1 MALFKDM
8 LKSDE
13 SLFKNSVALDYDY
26 IPKLIKYREGEQQQ
40 MASCIKP
47 LFQKRNGRN
56 LFIYGRP
63 GIGKTLACKNVLKEL
78 EEQSDEIIPIYINCW
93 QKNTSFKILIK
104 ICNLLGYK
112 LTHNKKTD
120 ELFNIVKGIL
130 NKKSVVFVFDEAD
143 KLDDFDFLYS
153 ILEEIYR
160 KSIFLINND
169 SKWLSELED
178 RIKSRLTPEMLEFR
192 QYNNNE
198 IDGIIRERIKYAF
211 FENIWHEEAIE
222 LAIEKTF
229 ELGDIRSGL
238 YLLREAGN
246 AAEDRSSRKINLE
259 DVKKAMEKL
268 PEFSSKKTD
277 ELEADKKFILE
288 IIKKNSGKKIGEIYK
303 SYQDEGGKA
312 VYKTFQRKITKLE
325 KDNFISTEKI
335 AGGKEGKTTIINI
348 KDITKKITDF

>member
-13 SLFKNSVALDYDY
+13 TLFKNPVALDYDY
-26 IPKLIKYREGEQQQ
+26 MPKLMKYREGEQQQ

-47 LFQKRNGRN
+47 LLQKRNTRN
-56 LFIYGRP
+56 LFIYGQP

-78 EEQSDEIIPIYINCW
+78 EEQSDEITPIYINCW
-93 QKNTSFKILIK
+93 QKNTSFKILIE
-104 ICNLLGYK
+104 ICGLLNYK

-178 RIKSRLTPEMLEFR
+178 RIKSRLMPETLGFR
-192 QYNNNE
+192 PYNGNE
-198 IDGIIRERIKYAF
+198 TDGIIRERIKYAF
-211 FENIWHEEAIE
+211 YDNVWPEEAIE
-222 LAIEKTF
+222 IAVEKTF
-229 ELGDIRSGL
+229 ELQDIRSGL
-238 YLLREAGN
+238 FILREAGN
-246 AAEDRSSRKINLE
+246 NAEDRSSKKITLE
-259 DVKKAMEKL
+259 DVKKALDKL
-268 PEFSSKKTD
+268 PDFSSKKSD
-277 ELEADKKFILE
+277 ELDEDKKSILY
-288 IIKKNSGKKIGEIYK
+288 IIRNNSGK
-303 SYQDEGGKA
+303 
-312 VYKTFQRKITKLE
+312 
-325 KDNFISTEKI
+325 
-335 AGGKEGKTTIINI
+335 
-348 KDITKKITDF
+348 

>member
-8 LKSDE
+8 LKADE

-26 IPKLIKYREGEQQQ
+26 MPKLIKYREDEQFQ

-56 LFIYGRP
+56 LFIYGVP

-78 EEQSDEIIPIYINCW
+78 EQESDEIFPIYINCW
-93 QKNTSFKILIK
+93 QKNTSFKILIE
-104 ICNLLGYK
+104 ICNLLDYK

-130 NKKSVVFVFDEAD
+130 NKKSAVFVFDEAD

-153 ILEEIYR
+153 IMEEIYR
-160 KSIFLINND
+160 RSIFLINND
-169 SKWLSELED
+169 STWLSELED
-178 RIKSRLTPEMLEFR
+178 RIKSRLMPEMLEFR
-192 QYNNNE
+192 PYNNKE
-198 IDGIIRERIKYAF
+198 IEGIIRERIKYAF
-211 FENIWHEEAIE
+211 FENVWQEEAIE
-222 LAIEKTF
+222 LAVEKTF

-238 YLLREAGN
+238 FILKEAGN
-246 AAEDRSSRKINLE
+246 NAEDRSSRKIIVD

-268 PEFSSKKTD
+268 PEFSSKNTLELD
-277 ELEADKKFILE
+277 EDKKFMLE

-303 SYQDEGGKA
+303 AYQAAGGKA

>member
-8 LKSDE
+8 LKADE

-26 IPKLIKYREGEQQQ
+26 MPKIMKYREGEQQQ

-56 LFIYGRP
+56 LFIYGPP
-63 GIGKTLACKNVLKEL
+63 GIGKTLACRNVLKEL
-78 EEQSDEIIPIYINCW
+78 EEQSDEIFPIYINCW

-104 ICNLLGYK
+104 ICSLLDYK
-112 LTHNKKTD
+112 LTHNKRTD

-169 SKWLSELED
+169 SSWLSELED
-178 RIKSRLTPEMLEFR
+178 RIKSRLMPEMLEFR
-192 QYNNNE
+192 SYNGNE

-211 FENIWHEEAIE
+211 FENVWEEEAIE
-222 LAIEKTF
+222 LAVEKTF

-246 AAEDRSSRKINLE
+246 AAEDRSSRKITLE
-259 DVKKAMEKL
+259 DIKKAMEKL
-268 PEFSSKKTD
+268 PEFNSKNTLELD
-277 ELEADKKFILE
+277 EDKKFILE

-312 VYKTFQRKITKLE
+312 IYKTFQRKIAKLE

-335 AGGKEGKTTIINI
+335 AGGKEGKTTIISI
-348 KDITKKITDF
+348 KNITKKITDF

>member
-13 SLFKNSVALDYDY
+13 TLFKNSVALDYDY
-26 IPKLIKYREGEQQQ
+26 MPKLIKYREGEQQQ

-47 LFQKRNGRN
+47 LLQKRNGRN
-56 LFIYGRP
+56 LFIYGSP

-78 EEQSDEIIPIYINCW
+78 EQESDDIFPIYINCW
-93 QKNTSFKILIK
+93 QKNTSFKILIE
-104 ICNLLGYK
+104 ICNLLNYK

-130 NKKSVVFVFDEAD
+130 NKKSVIFVFDEAD
-143 KLDDFDFLYS
+143 KIDDFDFLYS

-169 SKWLSELED
+169 SSWLSELED
-178 RIKSRLTPEMLEFR
+178 RIKSRLVPEMIEFR
-192 QYNNNE
+192 PYDGTE
-198 IDGIIRERIKYAF
+198 TDGIIRERIEYAF
-211 FENIWHEEAIE
+211 FENVWQEEAIE
-222 LAIEKTF
+222 LAVEKTF

-246 AAEDRSSRKINLE
+246 AAEDRSSRKITLD

-277 ELEADKKFILE
+277 EIEEDQKFILE

-303 SYQDEGGKA
+303 AYQDEGGKA
-312 VYKTFQRKITKLE
+312 IYKTFQRKIAKLE
-325 KDNFISTEKI
+325 KNNFISAEKI
-335 AGGKEGKTTIINI
+335 AGGKEGKTTIISI
-348 KDITKKITDF
+348 KNITKKITDF

>member
-1 MALFKDM
+1 M
-8 LKSDE
+8 LKADE

-26 IPKLIKYREGEQQQ
+26 MPKIMKYREGEQQQ

-56 LFIYGRP
+56 LFIYGPP
-63 GIGKTLACKNVLKEL
+63 GIGKTLACRNVLKEL
-78 EEQSDEIIPIYINCW
+78 EEQSDEIFPIYINCW

-104 ICNLLGYK
+104 ICSLLDYK
-112 LTHNKKTD
+112 LTHNKRTD

-169 SKWLSELED
+169 SSWLSELED
-178 RIKSRLTPEMLEFR
+178 RIKSRLMPEMLEFR
-192 QYNNNE
+192 SYNGNE

-211 FENIWHEEAIE
+211 FENVWEEEAIE
-222 LAIEKTF
+222 LAVEKTF

-246 AAEDRSSRKINLE
+246 AAEDRSSRKITLE
-259 DVKKAMEKL
+259 DIKKAMEKL
-268 PEFSSKKTD
+268 PEFNSKNTLELD
-277 ELEADKKFILE
+277 EDKKFILE

-312 VYKTFQRKITKLE
+312 IYKTFQRKIAKLE

-335 AGGKEGKTTIINI
+335 AGGKEGKTTIISI
-348 KDITKKITDF
+348 KNITKKITDF

>member
-13 SLFKNSVALDYDY
+13 TLFKNSVVLDYDY
-26 IPKLIKYREGEQQQ
+26 MPKIMKYREGEQQQ

-56 LFIYGRP
+56 LFIYGQP
-63 GIGKTLACKNVLKEL
+63 GIGKTLACKNVLNEL
-78 EEQSDEIIPIYINCW
+78 EHESDEIFPIYINCW

-104 ICNLLGYK
+104 ICSLLDYK
-112 LTHNKKTD
+112 LTHNKRTD

-130 NKKSVVFVFDEAD
+130 NKKSVIFVFDEAD

-169 SKWLSELED
+169 SSWLSEIED
-178 RIKSRLTPEMLEFR
+178 RIKSRLVPEMLEFR
-192 QYNNNE
+192 PYDGIE
-198 IDGIIRERIKYAF
+198 TDGIIRERIEYAF
-211 FENIWHEEAIE
+211 FENVWQEEAIE
-222 LAIEKTF
+222 LAVEKTF

-246 AAEDRSSRKINLE
+246 AAEDRSSRKIILD

-277 ELEADKKFILE
+277 DIEEDQKFILE
-288 IIKKNSGKKIGEIYK
+288 IIKKNSGEKIGEIYK
-303 SYQDEGGKA
+303 AYQEANGKA
-312 VYKTFQRKITKLE
+312 VYKTFQRKIAKLE

-335 AGGKEGKTTIINI
+335 AGGKEGKTTIISI
-348 KDITKKITDF
+348 KNITKKITDF

>member
-8 LKSDE
+8 LKADE

-26 IPKLIKYREGEQQQ
+26 MPKLIKYREGEQQQ

-56 LFIYGRP
+56 LFIYGPP
-63 GIGKTLACKNVLKEL
+63 GIGKTLACRNVLKEL
-78 EEQSDEIIPIYINCW
+78 EEQSDEIFPIYINCW

-104 ICNLLGYK
+104 ICSLLDYK
-112 LTHNKKTD
+112 LTHNKRTD

-169 SKWLSELED
+169 SSWLSELED
-178 RIKSRLTPEMLEFR
+178 RIKSRLMPEMLEFR
-192 QYNNNE
+192 SYNGNE

-211 FENIWHEEAIE
+211 FENVWEEEAIE
-222 LAIEKTF
+222 LAVEKTF

-246 AAEDRSSRKINLE
+246 AAEDRSSRKITLE

-268 PEFSSKKTD
+268 PEFSSKNTLELD
-277 ELEADKKFILE
+277 EDKKFILE

-312 VYKTFQRKITKLE
+312 IYKTFQRKIAKFE

-335 AGGKEGKTTIINI
+335 AGGKEGKTTIISI
-348 KDITKKITDF
+348 KNITKKITDF

>member
-26 IPKLIKYREGEQQQ
+26 MPKLIKYREGEQQQ

-56 LFIYGRP
+56 LFIYGPP
-63 GIGKTLACKNVLKEL
+63 GIGKTLACKHVIKEI

-93 QKNTSFKILIK
+93 QKNTSFKILIEM
-104 ICNLLGYK
+104 CNILDYK

-130 NKKSVVFVFDEAD
+130 NKKSVVLVFDEAD

-160 KSIFLINND
+160 RSIFLINND
-169 SKWLSELED
+169 SSWLSELED
-178 RIKSRLTPEMLEFR
+178 RIKSRLMPEMLEFR
-192 QYNNNE
+192 PYNNKE

-211 FENIWHEEAIE
+211 FENVWQEEAVE
-222 LAIEKTF
+222 LAVEKTF

-246 AAEDRSSRKINLE
+246 AAEDRSSRKITL
-259 DVKKAMEKL
+259 DDIKKALEKL
-268 PEFSSKKTD
+268 PDFSSKNTS
-277 ELEADKKFILE
+277 ELEEEKKFILD

-303 SYQDEGGKA
+303 EYQAAGGKA
-312 VYKTFQRKITKLE
+312 VYKTFQRKIAKLE

-335 AGGKEGKTTIINI
+335 TGGKEGKTTIISY

>member
-8 LKSDE
+8 LKADE

-26 IPKLIKYREGEQQQ
+26 MPKLIKYREDEQFQ

-56 LFIYGRP
+56 LFIYGQP

-78 EEQSDEIIPIYINCW
+78 EEDSDEILPIYINCW
-93 QKNTSFKILIK
+93 QKNTSFKILIE
-104 ICNLLGYK
+104 ICHLLDYK

-120 ELFNIVKGIL
+120 ELFNVVKGIL

-153 ILEEIYR
+153 ILEEVYR

-169 SKWLSELED
+169 SSWLSELED
-178 RIKSRLTPEMLEFR
+178 RIKSRLMPEMLEFR
-192 QYNNNE
+192 QYNGNE

-222 LAIEKTF
+222 LAVEKTF

-259 DVKKAMEKL
+259 DVKKAIEKL
-268 PEFSSKKTD
+268 PEFSSKDSTELD
-277 ELEADKKFILE
+277 EDRKFILE

-303 SYQDEGGKA
+303 VYQEANGKA
-312 VYKTFQRKITKLE
+312 VYKTFQRKIAKLE

>member
-1 MALFKDM
+1 
-8 LKSDE
+8 
-13 SLFKNSVALDYDY
+13 
-26 IPKLIKYREGEQQQ
+26 

-56 LFIYGRP
+56 LFIYGVP

-78 EEQSDEIIPIYINCW
+78 EQESDEIFPIYINCW
-93 QKNTSFKILIK
+93 QKNTSFKILIE
-104 ICNLLGYK
+104 ICNLLDYK

-130 NKKSVVFVFDEAD
+130 NKKSAVFVFDEAD

-153 ILEEIYR
+153 IMEEIYR
-160 KSIFLINND
+160 RSIFLINND
-169 SKWLSELED
+169 STWLSELED
-178 RIKSRLTPEMLEFR
+178 RIKSRLMPEMLEFR
-192 QYNNNE
+192 PYNNKE
-198 IDGIIRERIKYAF
+198 IEGIIRERIKYAF
-211 FENIWHEEAIE
+211 FENVWQEEAIE
-222 LAIEKTF
+222 LAVEKTF

-238 YLLREAGN
+238 FILKEAGN
-246 AAEDRSSRKINLE
+246 NAEDRSSRKIIVD

-268 PEFSSKKTD
+268 PEFSSKNTLELD
-277 ELEADKKFILE
+277 EDKKFMLE

-303 SYQDEGGKA
+303 AYQAAGGKA

>member
-1 MALFKDM
+1 MGMFKDI

-13 SLFKNSVALDYDY
+13 SLFKNSVVLDYDY
-26 IPKLIKYREGEQQQ
+26 MPKIMKYREGEQQQ

-56 LFIYGRP
+56 LFIYGKP

-78 EEQSDEIIPIYINCW
+78 EQESDEIFPIYINCW
-93 QKNTSFKILIK
+93 QKNTSFKILIE
-104 ICNLLGYK
+104 ICSLLGYK
-112 LTHNKKTD
+112 LTHNKKTC

-130 NKKSVVFVFDEAD
+130 NKKSVIFVFDEAD

-169 SKWLSELED
+169 SSWLSEIED
-178 RIKSRLTPEMLEFR
+178 RIKSRLMPEMLEFR
-192 QYNNNE
+192 PYDGIE
-198 IDGIIRERIKYAF
+198 TDGIIRERIEYAF
-211 FENIWHEEAIE
+211 FENVWQEEAIE
-222 LAIEKTF
+222 LAVEKTF

-246 AAEDRSSRKINLE
+246 AAEDRSSRKITLD
-259 DVKKAMEKL
+259 DVKKALDKL
-268 PEFSSKKTD
+268 PEFSSKKTNELD
-277 ELEADKKFILE
+277 EDKKFILE
-288 IIKKNSGKKIGEIYK
+288 IIKKNSGEKIGEIYK
-303 SYQDEGGKA
+303 AYQEANGKA
-312 VYKTFQRKITKLE
+312 VYKTFQRKIAKLE

-335 AGGKEGKTTIINI
+335 TGGKEGKTTIISI
-348 KDITKKITDF
+348 KNITKKITDF

>member
-1 MALFKDM
+1 M
-8 LKSDE
+8 LKADE

-26 IPKLIKYREGEQQQ
+26 MPKLIKYREGEQQQ

-56 LFIYGRP
+56 LFIYGKP

-78 EEQSDEIIPIYINCW
+78 EEQSDEIISIYINCW
-93 QKNTSFKILIK
+93 QKNTSFKILIE
-104 ICNLLGYK
+104 ICNLLDYK

-153 ILEEIYR
+153 IMEEIYR
-160 KSIFLINND
+160 RSIFLINND
-169 SKWLSELED
+169 SSWLSELED
-178 RIKSRLTPEMLEFR
+178 RIKSRLMPEMLEFR
-192 QYNNNE
+192 PYNGNE

-211 FENIWHEEAIE
+211 FENIWQEEAIE
-222 LAIEKTF
+222 LAVEKTF

-246 AAEDRSSRKINLE
+246 AAEDRSSRKITLE
-259 DVKKAMEKL
+259 DLKKALEKL
-268 PEFSSKKTD
+268 PEFSSKNISELD
-277 ELEADKKFILE
+277 EDKKFMLE

-312 VYKTFQRKITKLE
+312 IYKTFQRKIAKLE
-325 KDNFISTEKI
+325 KEGFISTEKI